1 MIVPGVLGMNVR
13 GAMVHVAMDLVRA
26 NGREASGS
34 RGSYG
39 QSDQRERENQMS
51 QGTKQAHGR
60 EANDASRPSQ
70 PYRPARLCNDAQ
82 SRSRLWGRRAR
93 SHSYMADPLGQHP
106 RTVSREIGD
115 GLR

>member
-13 GAMVHVAMDLVRA
+13 GAMVRVAMDLVRA

-51 QGTKQAHGR
+51 QGTKQAHGGKVMT
-60 EANDASRPSQ
+60 P
-70 PYRPARLCNDAQ
+70 PAPRNPI
-82 SRSRLWGRRAR
+82 GRQDCVMMRKATQC
-93 SHSYMADPLGQHP
+93 MGPQG
-106 RTVSREIGD
+106 
-115 GLR
+115 